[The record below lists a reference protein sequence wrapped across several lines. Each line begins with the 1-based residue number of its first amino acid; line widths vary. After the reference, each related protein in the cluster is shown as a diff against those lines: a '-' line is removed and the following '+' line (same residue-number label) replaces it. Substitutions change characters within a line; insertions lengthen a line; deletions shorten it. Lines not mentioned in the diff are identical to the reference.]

1 MFYEQFSKIT
11 NLLNPEFVERFDYW
25 LATLPSNNQKNI
37 TASSVAARL
46 GVSYTQAEEILK
58 YAERQK
64 ILEKE
69 FLVKCPDCDSFLDI
83 VKPSQLNDVI
93 AHPAFC
99 VECEEEKH
107 ITTDDIYVAYNLIM
121 KPNATEAEISKA
133 IERKLNC
140 EGSNAVNFTTADSLS
155 NDLDS
160 LYEAFYNPSES
171 AYRKFVE
178 LRDKL
183 DWDYGKNRTEKGK
196 ALEKLILG
204 IFGEIKHTKAT
215 NDVKTQTNQFDCT
228 VLCGVKTVFPSILNL
243 LTPYFI
249 VECKNEKKKPDNTYT
264 NKIESILDT
273 NAAQLGI
280 VFGRKDATKPCFT
293 ISREHYLTKKNGS
306 KQQIIITCCDNDLEY
321 IIDKQV
327 NLLEYLEFKVFQIT
341 TNSPKATYEMFCTEL
356 RQKHA
361 T

>member
-1 MFYEQFSKIT
+1 MQGFCWIF
-11 NLLNPEFVERFDYW
+11 
-25 LATLPSNNQKNI
+25 
-37 TASSVAARL
+37 ASSLAPIIPRIGL
-46 GVSYTQAEEILK
+46 YGLK
-58 YAERQK
+58 YKDFSIIQCT
-64 ILEKE
+64 
-69 FLVKCPDCDSFLDI
+69 LVKCPDCDSFLDI

-196 ALEKLILG
+196 ALEKID
-204 IFGEIKHTKAT
+204 FG
-215 NDVKTQTNQFDCT
+215 DFW
-228 VLCGVKTVFPSILNL
+228 
-243 LTPYFI
+243 
-249 VECKNEKKKPDNTYT
+249 
-264 NKIESILDT
+264 
-273 NAAQLGI
+273 
-280 VFGRKDATKPCFT
+280 
-293 ISREHYLTKKNGS
+293 
-306 KQQIIITCCDNDLEY
+306 
-321 IIDKQV
+321 
-327 NLLEYLEFKVFQIT
+327 
-341 TNSPKATYEMFCTEL
+341 
-356 RQKHA
+356 
-361 T
+361 

>member
-1 MFYEQFSKIT
+1 MTSM
-11 NLLNPEFVERFDYW
+11 L
-25 LATLPSNNQKNI
+25 
-37 TASSVAARL
+37 
-46 GVSYTQAEEILK
+46 
-58 YAERQK
+58 
-64 ILEKE
+64 
-69 FLVKCPDCDSFLDI
+69 
-83 VKPSQLNDVI
+83 
-93 AHPAFC
+93 
-99 VECEEEKH
+99 
-107 ITTDDIYVAYNLIM
+107 
-121 KPNATEAEISKA
+121 PNATEAEISKA

>member
-11 NLLNPEFVERFDYW
+11 DLLNPEFVGRFDCW

-46 GVSYTQAEEILK
+46 GASYTQAEEILK

-160 LYEAFYNPSES
+160 LYEAFYNPSNGLQGATS
-171 AYRKFVE
+171 
-178 LRDKL
+178 
-183 DWDYGKNRTEKGK
+183 
-196 ALEKLILG
+196 G
-204 IFGEIKHTKAT
+204 IK
-215 NDVKTQTNQFDCT
+215 
-228 VLCGVKTVFPSILNL
+228 
-243 LTPYFI
+243 
-249 VECKNEKKKPDNTYT
+249 
-264 NKIESILDT
+264 
-273 NAAQLGI
+273 
-280 VFGRKDATKPCFT
+280 
-293 ISREHYLTKKNGS
+293 
-306 KQQIIITCCDNDLEY
+306 
-321 IIDKQV
+321 KQV
-327 NLLEYLEFKVFQIT
+327 V
-341 TNSPKATYEMFCTEL
+341 
-356 RQKHA
+356 
-361 T
+361 